1 MFLKY
6 FRRVK
11 FVDLFFAVFHYTA
24 KEEERHGYG
33 LFRFGI

>member
-6 FRRVK
+6 FRRMK
-11 FVDLFFAVFHYTA
+11 FVKLFAVFQSTA

-33 LFRFGI
+33 LSIFGI